1 MIAWYIEIDAV
12 YVIAWY
18 IEIDRVY
25 VIAWYIEID
34 GVYVIA
40 WYIEIDRVYVIAW
53 YISCLIDSAV
63 YSCFYILWIY
73 YSVLFYIMLITSLMT
88 I

>member
-1 MIAWYIEIDAV
+1 M
-12 YVIAWY
+12 
-18 IEIDRVY
+18 
-25 VIAWYIEID
+25 IAWYIEID

-63 YSCFYILWIY
+63 YSCFYIL
-73 YSVLFYIMLITSLMT
+73 
-88 I
+88 